1 MRTLLTA
8 IATAVVCTML
18 FAETATT
25 RPESTSK
32 RIRLGE
38 TVHVPALDLY
48 CNTSR
53 RDQYYGVPSLHCM
66 HDGPH
71 VGDSRAVIITRRRY
85 AITNQQGGRIVY
97 SATRNP

>member
-1 MRTLLTA
+1 MRTVVTA

-25 RPESTSK
+25 RPETTSK

-48 CNTSR
+48 CNTNR
-53 RDQYYGVPSLHCM
+53 RDQFLGAPSLYCM
-66 HDGPH
+66 HDVNG
-71 VGDSRAVIITRRRY
+71 GDSRAVIITRRRY
-85 AITNQQGGRIVY
+85 SITDQQHTRIVY
-97 SATRNP
+97 SARRNP